1 MHLTY
6 SFALLAQT
14 EKVAPTQNQILP
26 ADYPKYVGDDAAYA
40 KAKADWIAT
49 HADEYKVLQ
58 QSTINPNIPIPTM
71 AVQSEGTG
79 NTSTRTYDRKQEEA
93 LQKQHE
99 ELQQAWFAQQ
109 QIILAQERAA
119 LEQDENKLVTEEPM
133 FKIKSPTITPYMESI
148 FLRIKEAEFPGD
160 MMQLSNNQSQQSARN
175 KWIGENADLYQL
187 FIWAMQTIDG
197 KIRITQKE
205 AQQLSPALMQEIKSN
220 INEYIILPN

>member
-1 MHLTY
+1 
-6 SFALLAQT
+6 
-14 EKVAPTQNQILP
+14 
-26 ADYPKYVGDDAAYA
+26 
-40 KAKADWIAT
+40 
-49 HADEYKVLQ
+49 
-58 QSTINPNIPIPTM
+58 
-71 AVQSEGTG
+71 
-79 NTSTRTYDRKQEEA
+79 
-93 LQKQHE
+93 
-99 ELQQAWFAQQ
+99 
-109 QIILAQERAA
+109 
-119 LEQDENKLVTEEPM
+119 M

-220 INEYIILPN
+220 INEYIILSN